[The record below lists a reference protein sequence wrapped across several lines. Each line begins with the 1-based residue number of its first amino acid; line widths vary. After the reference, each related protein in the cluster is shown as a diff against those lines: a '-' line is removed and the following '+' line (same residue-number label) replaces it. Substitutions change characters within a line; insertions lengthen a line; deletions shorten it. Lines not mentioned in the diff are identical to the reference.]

1 MSSSR
6 LPLIGTGRAY
16 PASPARPRAPRPN
29 WSAARNRAT
38 RHGRPVRALAS
49 HAHSTGQLRV
59 KLEQKAQ
66 KRADV
71 DVVLARLK
79 EYKHLDDRKF
89 AESFAVSRLE
99 TRQLGKNRVLRDL
112 RERRVAP
119 SMAQRTV
126 AKVYEQVDE
135 TNLIESYVRRHF
147 RSAQREGLFAEEK
160 ELASAYR
167 KLLRAG
173 FASGNIVRVL
183 KRFARDPEL
192 LDALEPPPEEPEA
205 E

>member
-1 MSSSR
+1 
-6 LPLIGTGRAY
+6 
-16 PASPARPRAPRPN
+16 
-29 WSAARNRAT
+29 
-38 RHGRPVRALAS
+38 VRALAS
-49 HAHSTGQLRV
+49 RAHSSGQLRV

-66 KRADV
+66 KRSDV

-79 EYKHLDDRKF
+79 EYRYLDDRKF

-99 TRQLGKNRVLRDL
+99 NRQLGKNRVLRDL

-126 AKVYEQVDE
+126 AKVYGAVDE
-135 TNLIESYVRRHF
+135 NNLIESYVRRHF
-147 RSAQREGLFAEEK
+147 RSASREGLFEGEK

-173 FASGNIVRVL
+173 FSSGNILRVL
-183 KRFARDPEL
+183 KRFARDPDL
-192 LDALEPPPEEPEA
+192 LDAFEPPTEA
-205 E
+205 EEQ

>member
-1 MSSSR
+1 MHR
-6 LPLIGTGRAY
+6 WTPPKLDEAGLWEYA
-16 PASPARPRAPRPN
+16 
-29 WSAARNRAT
+29 
-38 RHGRPVRALAS
+38 VRALAS
-49 HAHSTGQLRV
+49 RAHSSGQLRV

-66 KRADV
+66 KKGDV

-79 EYKHLDDRKF
+79 EYRYLDDRKF

-99 TRQLGKNRVLRDL
+99 NQRLGKNRVLRDL

-119 SMAQRTV
+119 ATAQRTV

-135 TNLIESYVRRHF
+135 TALIESYVRRHY
-147 RSAQREGLFAEEK
+147 RSASREGLFQDEK

-173 FASGNIVRVL
+173 FSSGTIVRVL
-183 KRFARDPEL
+183 KRFARDPDL
-192 LDALEPPPEEPEA
+192 LDAFEPPAETEEE
-205 E
+205 